1 MKFSL
6 YIADILCIGDYGNDI
21 MWENIIS
28 TKF

>member
-1 MKFSL
+1 MKISL

-21 MWENIIS
+21 MWENIIP

>member
-1 MKFSL
+1 MKISL
-6 YIADILCIGDYGNDI
+6 YIADILCIRDYGNDI